1 MDVLENHQ
9 YRVARGK
16 PLDLSQLRL
25 KRLLLAFLWC
35 EIEGCVTVPDGNPEQ
50 IGEQRH
56 RGSEVIG
63 AFRKQRL
70 QLLQPFCGSVI
81 AAQVCRT
88 FELGDARMKGA
99 VLAMR

>member
-1 MDVLENHQ
+1 MDVLEHHQ
-9 YRVARGK
+9 YRVTRGK

-35 EIEGCVTVPDGNPEQ
+35 EIERCVTVPDGNPEQ
-50 IGEQRH
+50 IGEQRR

-70 QLLQPFCGSVI
+70 RCSKFAVCLRVMV
-81 AAQVCRT
+81 AAKCCSMSPSPPIRVA
-88 FELGDARMKGA
+88 L
-99 VLAMR
+99 